1 MDVAFVLPDH
11 ETQPPIFQPA
21 YCGKGAMYTIEVDD
35 VDEECSR
42 LEKSGIKV
50 ALALRNEP
58 WGERHF
64 AVIDPNGIPVNIS
77 QMIEPAKE
85 YLPYFK

>member
-1 MDVAFVLPDH
+1 MAFVLPAQ
-11 ETQPPIFQPA
+11 ETHPPIFQPA
-21 YCGKGAMYTIEVDD
+21 YCGKGAIYTIEVDD

>member
-1 MDVAFVLPDH
+1 MRKRALY
-11 ETQPPIFQPA
+11 A
-21 YCGKGAMYTIEVDD
+21 IEEDD

-50 ALALRNEP
+50 ALVLRNEP

-64 AVIDPNGIPVNIS
+64 AVIGPNGIPVNIS